1 MFISFF
7 RPKKISTG
15 RFESI
20 AVLDDH
26 ENLENNPKK
35 KISFSD
41 EDKICFLDDTQE
53 GLQIEKDR

>member
-1 MFISFF
+1 M
-7 RPKKISTG
+7 ISTG

-20 AVLDDH
+20 AVHDDH

-41 EDKICFLDDTQE
+41 EDTICFLDDTYESIQA
-53 GLQIEKDR
+53 EKYR